1 MPFVTLALHV
11 LKQKHVQGH
20 ERRTSSETTLN
31 GGLEMTLKSFGGYLK
46 YMQGK
51 DASSC
56 GEMVASE

>member
-1 MPFVTLALHV
+1 MRA
-11 LKQKHVQGH
+11 Q